1 MSETVMLIAARAKH
15 IPKLADCDVIGID
28 RGAYLAIR
36 EGVEP
41 LCAIGDFDSVNAQE
55 LEVIKAH
62 CPLEILPTH
71 KDETD
76 SEKGVYYALEQGY
89 RHIILYGGLGGRM
102 DHTLANLYLI
112 MHRDIPLTL
121 MDAHHCI
128 RKLKKGIYQI
138 PKRFT
143 YLSFLAL
150 EPTII
155 TEQGVAYPLYKRSI
169 TAMDIYPI
177 SNEITED
184 YATITIHEGSV
195 LMMECED
202 EHPL

>member
-15 IPKLADCDVIGID
+15 IPKLADCDIIGID

-138 PKRFT
+138 PKRFR
-143 YLSFLAL
+143 YLSFWPWSQRLSPRRAL
-150 EPTII
+150 LTRCISAALQQWIFIRSPMKSQRI
-155 TEQGVAYPLYKRSI
+155 TQRSQSMR
-169 TAMDIYPI
+169 AVY
-177 SNEITED
+177 
-184 YATITIHEGSV
+184 
-195 LMMECED
+195 
-202 EHPL
+202 